1 MKNKTYRVKNEILS
15 RLSPKQKRQLRFGV
29 LALAFS
35 SATFATLGVVGPQSV
50 PTALVSEA
58 LNLAATEVVSID
70 AEDRGVFRE
79 ERIQR
84 GDTLAAVTA
93 VPGTTTTTTRGVAA
107 TSPDS
112 VGASILNEIFSLL
125 QSQYVDKAALDPATL
140 REAAI
145 TGVLNSLNDPHTTY
159 LTPEELKAGALDL
172 NSTYQGIGA
181 SVSDRRGQVEI
192 IAPFRDSPA
201 EAAGIKAGD
210 VIMEVDGE
218 RTDGWNSR
226 EAVQRIRGVKGTKVT
241 LKVKHLDGTVQTIA
255 VTRGE
260 IQIESV
266 FSEPNLEVIPGES
279 GTNLVDRTGA
289 VAQDIAY
296 INISQFHENTLNEL
310 RAKLKDVESKGYKGL
325 IVDVRGNPGGLL
337 SATVD
342 AADEFLTSGT
352 ILSEVDASGKKSS
365 WTAKPG
371 GLATKI
377 PIVVL
382 QDRSSASGAEVLAA
396 ALRDNG
402 RAKIVGTRSFGKGT
416 VNQLQPLKNCGDPKG
431 CGALYI
437 SVGRWL
443 SPSGEQIEGVG
454 VKPDIELAMTSDDY
468 IAKGDL
474 QVFLAIDLLRGN

>member
-1 MKNKTYRVKNEILS
+1 MGETSARW
-15 RLSPKQKRQLRFGV
+15 GV
-29 LALAFS
+29 FVCLLLAMVTLAF
-35 SATFATLGVVGPQSV
+35 ALGYGLNDFRNDDGP
-50 PTALVSEA
+50 PA
-58 LNLAATEVVSID
+58 VVS
-70 AEDRGVFRE
+70 AG
-79 ERIQR
+79 
-84 GDTLAAVTA
+84 GAAPRTTA
-93 VPGTTTTTTRGVAA
+93 TG
-107 TSPDS
+107 SQDS
-112 VGASILNEIFSLL
+112 VGAAILNEIFSLL
-125 QSQYVDKAALDPATL
+125 QSQYVDKAALDPTTL

-210 VIMEVDGE
+210 IILAVDGE
-218 RTDGWNSR
+218 PTDGWNSQ
-226 EAVQRIRGVKGTKVT
+226 EAVQRIRGVKGTTVS
-241 LKVKHLDGTVQTIA
+241 LKVKHLDGKTETIT

-266 FSEPNLEVIPGES
+266 FNQPNLEVIPGES
-279 GTNLVDRTGA
+279 GTDLVDRTGA
-289 VAQDIAY
+289 VARDIAY
-296 INISQFHENTLNEL
+296 IHISQFHEKTLNEL

-342 AADEFLTSGT
+342 VAEEFLASGT
-352 ILSEVDASGKKSS
+352 ILSEVDASGKKTS

-416 VNQLQPLKNCGDPKG
+416 VNQLQKLKNCGDPKG

-443 SPSGEQIEGVG
+443 SPTGEQIEGVG
-454 VKPDIELAMTSDDY
+454 VKPDVELVMTADDY
-468 IAKGDL
+468 IAQGDL
-474 QVFLAIDLLRGN
+474 QVFLAIDLLRRN